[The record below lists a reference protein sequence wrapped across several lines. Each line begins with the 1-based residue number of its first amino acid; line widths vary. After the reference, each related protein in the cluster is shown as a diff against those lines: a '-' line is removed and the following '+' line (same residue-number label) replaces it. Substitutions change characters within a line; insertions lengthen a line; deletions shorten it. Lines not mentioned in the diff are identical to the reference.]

1 MNLMSESS
9 KSWYAVY
16 TNSRAEKK
24 LALELSKKGITQYL
38 PIIST
43 KKQWS
48 DRIKIVLIPVFP
60 SYVFVKIDIRTEK
73 LKVLETT
80 GAVRLVS
87 IGETPLVIE
96 ENDIE
101 MIRQLVTEYPDRI
114 KIEREKMLAP
124 GKKVLIMSGPFKDR
138 KARVIRK
145 GSKSSILVSISG
157 MDTTVSLE
165 LDSELLETGEEN

>member
-1 MNLMSESS
+1 MSEPS

-48 DRIKIVLIPVFP
+48 DRIKTVLVPVFP
-60 SYVFVKIDIRTEK
+60 SYVFIKIDIRIEK
-73 LKVLETT
+73 LKVLETS
-80 GAVRLVS
+80 GAVRFVS
-87 IGETPLVIE
+87 IGETPLAIE
-96 ENDIE
+96 EEDIE
-101 MIRQLVTEYPDRI
+101 MIRQIVTEYPDRI

-124 GKKVLIMSGPFKDR
+124 GKKVLIRTGPFKDR

-165 LDSELLETGEEN
+165 LDSELLETDEEN

>member
-1 MNLMSESS
+1 MNQMSESS

-48 DRIKIVLIPVFP
+48 DRIKTVLVPVFP
-60 SYVFVKIDIRTEK
+60 SYVFVKIDIRIEK
-73 LKVLETT
+73 LKVLETA
-80 GAVRLVS
+80 GVVKFVS
-87 IGETPLVIE
+87 VGETPLVIDE
-96 ENDIE
+96 EDIDA
-101 MIRQLVTEYPDRI
+101 IRQLVTEYPDRI
-114 KIEREKMLAP
+114 KIEREKILAP
-124 GKKVLIMSGPFKDR
+124 GKKVLIKNGPFKNLR
-138 KARVIRK
+138 ARVIRK

-165 LDSELLETGEEN
+165 LDSELLETDEEN

>member
-1 MNLMSESS
+1 MIEPS

-24 LALELSKKGITQYL
+24 LALELSKKGVTQYL

-43 KKQWS
+43 EKKWS
-48 DRIKIVLIPVFP
+48 DRIKTVLIPVFP

-73 LKVLETT
+73 LKVLETP
-80 GAVRLVS
+80 GAVRFVS
-87 IGETPLVIE
+87 IGEIPFAI
-96 ENDIE
+96 ENDDIE
-101 MIRQLVTEYPDRI
+101 IIRQLVTEYPDRI

-124 GKKVLIMSGPFKDR
+124 GKKVRIRSGLFKDR

-157 MDTTVSLE
+157 TGTTVSLE
-165 LDSELLETGEEN
+165 LDSELLETDEEN

>member
-1 MNLMSESS
+1 MNQMSESF

-16 TNSRAEKK
+16 TNSRTEKK
-24 LALELSKKGITQYL
+24 LALELSKKGVTQYL

-48 DRIKIVLIPVFP
+48 DRIKTVLVPVFP
-60 SYVFVKIDIRTEK
+60 SYVFVKIDIRIEK
-73 LKVLETT
+73 LKVLETS
-80 GAVRLVS
+80 GAVKFVS
-87 IGETPLVIE
+87 IGETPIVIDE
-96 ENDIE
+96 EDIE
-101 MIRQLVTEYPDRI
+101 TIRQIVTEYPDKI

-124 GKKVLIMSGPFKDR
+124 GKKVLIRSGPFKDR

>member
-1 MNLMSESS
+1 MIESS

-48 DRIKIVLIPVFP
+48 DRIKTVLVPVFP
-60 SYVFVKIDIRTEK
+60 SYVFVKIDIRIEK
-73 LKVLETT
+73 LKVLETA
-80 GAVRLVS
+80 GAVKFVS
-87 IGETPLVIE
+87 VGETPILIDE
-96 ENDIE
+96 EDIE
-101 MIRQLVTEYPDRI
+101 TVRQIVTEYPDRI
-114 KIEREKMLAP
+114 KIERERSLAP
-124 GKKVLIMSGPFKDR
+124 GKKVLIRSGPFKNR

-165 LDSELLETGEEN
+165 LDSELLETDEEN

>member
-1 MNLMSESS
+1 MSESF

-16 TNSRAEKK
+16 TNSRTEKK
-24 LALELSKKGITQYL
+24 LALELSKKGVTQYL

-48 DRIKIVLIPVFP
+48 DRIKTVLVPVFP
-60 SYVFVKIDIRTEK
+60 SYVFVKIDIRIEK
-73 LKVLETT
+73 LKVLETS
-80 GAVRLVS
+80 GAVKFVS
-87 IGETPLVIE
+87 IGETPIVIDE
-96 ENDIE
+96 EDIE
-101 MIRQLVTEYPDRI
+101 TIRQIVTEYPDKI

-124 GKKVLIMSGPFKDR
+124 GKKVLIRSGPFKDR

>member
-1 MNLMSESS
+1 MSESS

-16 TNSRAEKK
+16 TNSRTEKK

-48 DRIKIVLIPVFP
+48 DRIKTVLVPVFP
-60 SYVFVKIDIRTEK
+60 SYVFVKIDIRIEK
-73 LKVLETT
+73 LKVLETS
-80 GAVRLVS
+80 GAVKFVS
-87 IGETPLVIE
+87 IGETPIVIDE
-96 ENDIE
+96 EDIE
-101 MIRQLVTEYPDRI
+101 MIRQIVTEYPDRI

-124 GKKVLIMSGPFKDR
+124 GKKVLIRSGPFKDR

-157 MDTTVSLE
+157 MKTTVSLE
-165 LDSELLETGEEN
+165 LDSELLETDEEN